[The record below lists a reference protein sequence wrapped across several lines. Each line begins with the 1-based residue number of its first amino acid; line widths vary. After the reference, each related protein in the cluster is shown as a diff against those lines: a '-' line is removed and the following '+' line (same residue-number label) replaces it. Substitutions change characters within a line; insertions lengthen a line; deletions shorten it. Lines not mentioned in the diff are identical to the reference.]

1 MDETATPTSIVDAK
15 SEIDF
20 EVTDLHKQKQSKM
33 EKQLEKLKILVV
45 DKQEMAIWKQALYNE
60 GKIDFLILEQE
71 LEKVLSHMKQ
81 QKI

>member
-1 MDETATPTSIVDAK
+1 
-15 SEIDF
+15 
-20 EVTDLHKQKQSKM
+20 M